1 MRDWFPVD
9 CDLFRK
15 PKFVAFCRTLQVS
28 RFDAAGRLV
37 AVWAWIQ
44 SYGPESALDASGLEE
59 ATQTPP
65 GTIDALIASGWATI
79 EKRSRTLRFHWPG
92 MTLAEIRAVRS
103 EAGRRG
109 AAARWQTHGKRMAN
123 RCQSKSESK
132 SKRPSPDGEGQAN
145 AVETASPRP
154 SLPDESISIA
164 FDRKA
169 GFTIPPA
176 ERERLA
182 AAAPGI
188 DLDAEIAKAAA
199 WIRRKRETVA
209 DPAAWLELWVARAR
223 DHAGRLT
230 KAQANGTL
238 PLGCYRDG
246 DGIARTASGAR
257 LWRPGDDR

>member
-1 MRDWFPVD
+1 
-9 CDLFRK
+9 
-15 PKFVAFCRTLQVS
+15 VAIGS
-28 RFDAAGRLV
+28 R
-37 AVWAWIQ
+37 
-44 SYGPESALDASGLEE
+44 S
-59 ATQTPP
+59 
-65 GTIDALIASGWATI
+65 
-79 EKRSRTLRFHWPG
+79 
-92 MTLAEIRAVRS
+92 
-103 EAGRRG
+103 
-109 AAARWQTHGKRMAN
+109 
-123 RCQSKSESK
+123 QSKTK
-132 SKRPSPDGEGQAN
+132 TKTKRPSPDGEGQAN

-182 AAAPGI
+182 ASAPGI

-209 DPAAWLELWVARAR
+209 DPAAWLELWIARAR

-230 KAQANGTL
+230 KAQFNGTL